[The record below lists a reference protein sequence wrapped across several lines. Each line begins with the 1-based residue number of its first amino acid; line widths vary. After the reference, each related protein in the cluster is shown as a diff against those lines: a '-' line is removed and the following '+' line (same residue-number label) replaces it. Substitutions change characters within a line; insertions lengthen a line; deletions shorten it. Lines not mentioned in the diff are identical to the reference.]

1 MYAVF
6 SVLQGYLPLFG
17 INERFL
23 LVIEGKTG
31 ELKSSSAKVATDIF
45 QRGPSVSLSSTK
57 TAILENLWQFGNIPV
72 LLDDYNKSSFT
83 HTMRSKGITLS
94 EIIQSYY
101 DRNTIQKMDGK
112 QMKEYSIQS
121 GIVITTEGMPKNIST
136 LNRCLIV
143 SSEGAIDS
151 KRLKAAQERN
161 RQKHMFSGLVMDL
174 NMYLVKHLD
183 QLQNMVRSNFLEF
196 RDGSAALP
204 RKNSDGTVNRVKN
217 TYALAMTA
225 AYVFQQYMGYKKL
238 NPQTLNKVYRT
249 MQQAVQSA
257 CLDMCD
263 LMSPG
268 EPSHE
273 YIDCIDNIYDRDW
286 SEKAVKNP
294 KKYFKMQNYHSG
306 ILSEDSSIFYI
317 QGQKLIESLQRELEK
332 PVTKKAVSQEL
343 RDFGFLAVDADGK
356 NSTRL
361 PGFGTT
367 YRTRFYAIRIKML
380 QEWCRD
386 TFWETLNDEMRQE
399 EMTR

>member
-1 MYAVF
+1 
-6 SVLQGYLPLFG
+6 
-17 INERFL
+17 
-23 LVIEGKTG
+23 
-31 ELKSSSAKVATDIF
+31 
-45 QRGPSVSLSSTK
+45 
-57 TAILENLWQFGNIPV
+57 
-72 LLDDYNKSSFT
+72 
-83 HTMRSKGITLS
+83 MRSKGITLS

-263 LMSPG
+263 MMLPG

-273 YIDCIDNIYDRDW
+273 YIDCIDHIYYCDW
-286 SEKAVKNP
+286 SQRKTRNP
-294 KKYFKMQNYHSG
+294 KKYFRMKNHYSG
-306 ILSEDSSIFYI
+306 ILSEDNSIFYI
-317 QGQKLIESLQRELEK
+317 QGQKLIESLQKELEK

-343 RDFGFLAVDADGK
+343 RDFGFLVVDADGK

-361 PGFGTT
+361 PGLGTT

-380 QEWCRD
+380 QEWRRD
-386 TFWETLNDEMRQE
+386 TFLETLNDEMRWE